1 MLSLSCRIRGFMTL
15 STEILQNRLNRSFKF
30 YESVD
35 STNDIAKTWL
45 QDGASSGSVVI
56 TNEQLKGRGRKGR
69 TWHTPPNVAL
79 ALSVIL
85 RPDQEYLTRISLIGA
100 LAVYDLVAY
109 LGCSSVGIKWPN
121 DVQIDGKKVS
131 GILPEAVWS
140 GSKLQGVVLGMG
152 INVRTDFSETELQ
165 DKAVSLET
173 VVNKRLNRI
182 DLITYLLKRIDM
194 WSQRI
199 ASDALF
205 ITWKSRLNMLGTRV
219 MIEDLEGLAVDVE
232 PDGALLVQ
240 DDFEVMQRVLA
251 GDIFVVNNEPR
262 TS

>member
-1 MLSLSCRIRGFMTL
+1 MTL

-45 QDGASSGSVVI
+45 QDGVSSGAVVI
-56 TNEQLKGRGRKGR
+56 ADEQLKGRGRKGR

-79 ALSVIL
+79 ALSIIL
-85 RPDQEYLTRISLIGA
+85 RPDREYLTRVSLIGA
-100 LAVYDLVAY
+100 LAVYDLATY
-109 LGCSSVGIKWPN
+109 LGCSKVGIKWPN

-131 GILPEAVWS
+131 GILPEAVWN
-140 GSKLQGVVLGMG
+140 GSELQGVVLGMG
-152 INVRTDFSETELQ
+152 INVRTDFSATELR

-173 VVNKRLNRI
+173 VVNKKLNRV
-182 DLITYLLKRIDM
+182 DLIVYLLQRIDM

-199 ASDALF
+199 GSDAMF
-205 ITWKSRLNMLGTRV
+205 MTWKSRLNMLGTNV
-219 MIEDLEGLAVDVE
+219 MVEDLAGLAVDVE

-240 DDFEVMQRVLA
+240 DEFDVIHRVLA
-251 GDIFVVNNEPR
+251 GDIFMVSDEPR
-262 TS
+262 TL

>member
-1 MLSLSCRIRGFMTL
+1 MTL
-15 STEILQNRLNRSFKF
+15 STNILQNRLNRSFKY

-45 QDGASSGSVVI
+45 QDGASSGAVVI
-56 TNEQLKGRGRKGR
+56 ADEQLKGRGRKGR

-85 RPDQEYLTRISLIGA
+85 QPDPEYLTRISLVGA
-100 LAVYDLVAY
+100 LAVYDLATHV
-109 LGCSSVGIKWPN
+109 GISNVGIKWPN

-131 GILPEAVWS
+131 GILPEAVWK
-140 GSKLQGVVLGMG
+140 GRKLQGVILGMG
-152 INVRTDFSETELQ
+152 INVRTDFSETDLQ

-173 VVNKRLNRI
+173 VARKSLNRADLIVYLLTRI
-182 DLITYLLKRIDM
+182 DLWY
-194 WSQRI
+194 QRI
-199 ASDALF
+199 SSDALF
-205 ITWKSRLNMLGTRV
+205 MTWKSRLNMLGTRIMV
-219 MIEDLEGLAVDVE
+219 EDLAGLAVDVE
-232 PDGALLVQ
+232 PDGALLLQ

-251 GDIFVVNNEPR
+251 GDIFVVNDEPG